1 MRVVKSVFVGA
12 CGLLLL
18 TGCFGGTKAS
28 TVSTSAPVTASGS
41 DSPAMTNSGSPV
53 VSVAAIRSYVQA
65 VASGAPAEMRE
76 RLALTEPNSG
86 AYFYLDLM
94 ANVAQASL
102 DAGQPAQ
109 KKSDVTP
116 VGTDAFT
123 ECSESADQTTC
134 ATFGDFMVNQGGKL
148 VDLAVQGQPVGA
160 RLRVGSG
167 QSVTAGGAR
176 LTFLI
181 AYASVMSDV
190 LIVTVNVQAGA
201 GPITINPSSWSYR
214 GPDGQPGTMMGTTGV
229 AHVLAKSSLIVAV
242 SFPSAVAGGKLTLG
256 GCLTQQCPG
265 GSFSAVMNVS

>member
-1 MRVVKSVFVGA
+1 MK
-12 CGLLLL
+12 
-18 TGCFGGTKAS
+18 
-28 TVSTSAPVTASGS
+28 
-41 DSPAMTNSGSPV
+41 
-53 VSVAAIRSYVQA
+53 SYVQA

-134 ATFGDFMVNQGGKL
+134 ATFGDFMVNQDGKL
-148 VDLAVQGQPVGA
+148 VDLTVQGQPVGA

-214 GPDGQPGTMMGTTGV
+214 GPDGQPGTVMGTTGV